1 MRASYRPDTKGMISE
16 PTELLADNPDWI
28 RVLAAYVEA
37 EQQLAETIEQQQQQ
51 PAASGEADDDDEQE
65 SPRSKKWL
73 PRLREVE
80 HIAPSQLPAI
90 HGKLIAHGLLKFDL
104 QGRNDGVVYRLTPQ
118 SRAAVGGVNLAD
130 LPISQPPDVEA
141 DTDQTVDEGSGTA
154 DAA

>member
-1 MRASYRPDTKGMISE
+1 MISE
-16 PTELLADNPDWI
+16 PTELLAENPDWI

-37 EQQLAETIEQQQQQ
+37 EQQLAETTEQEQQQQT
-51 PAASGEADDDDEQE
+51 EATEETDDGDEEE
-65 SPRSKKWL
+65 SPRPKKWL
-73 PRLREVE
+73 PRVREVE
-80 HIAPSQLPAI
+80 NVAPSQLPAI

-118 SRAAVGGVNLAD
+118 SRSAVNSVRLED

-141 DTDQTVDEGSGTA
+141 DFDSEVDQQSETA